1 MMPVLAGEWLKLR
14 RSRLLWITVL
24 AATIGTAVGG
34 LFMYISIN
42 PQRARSLGLLGA
54 KAQLATLAPTWDGYL
69 GLLAQITAVGGALI
83 YGMTMVWI
91 FGREF
96 ADHTAKDLLALP
108 TPRGAIVAAKY
119 LVAAMWCG
127 LLTAYIGALGLCIG
141 VGLGIPG
148 AQPKSLWHGLGHLAV
163 AALLTTA
170 VTTTFGLAA
179 SVGRGYLPGVGA
191 LFAAVFTAQIVAAL
205 GYGPW
210 YPYSVP
216 ALYAGIAGSEQPG
229 PGPFGFASVAVLA
242 IASVAATVS
251 WWHRADHNSNS

>member
-1 MMPVLAGEWLKLR
+1 MIAALAGEWLKLR
-14 RSRLLWITVL
+14 RARLLWITLL

-42 PQRARSLGLLGA
+42 PERARTLGLLGA
-54 KAQLATLAPTWDGYL
+54 KAQLATLPPTWDGYL

-83 YGMTMVWI
+83 FGMTMVWI

-108 TPRGAIVAAKY
+108 TPRGVIVAAKFMI
-119 LVAAMWCG
+119 ATAWCG
-127 LLTAYIGALGLCIG
+127 LLTVYICALGLCIG
-141 VGLGIPG
+141 LALGIPG
-148 AQPKSLWHGLGHLAV
+148 VPAGAFWHGLGRLAI

-170 VTTTFGLAA
+170 VTTSFGLAA
-179 SVGRGYLPGVGA
+179 SVGRGHLPGVAA
-191 LFAAVFTAQIVAAL
+191 LFAAVFTAQVVAAL

-216 ALYAGIAGSEQPG
+216 ALYAGIAGPQGAG
-229 PGPFGFASVAVLA
+229 PGLFGFASVGVLA
-242 IASVAATVS
+242 IVSVAGTIG
-251 WWHRADHNSNS
+251 WWHRADHN